1 MKNTSADENGECAA
15 ASVHPQPIADPIW
28 RGCLKVSNIG
38 KVIEL
43 MGHLSTLACPKVHEE
58 ARYLPNMISANF
70 LQKSTVWPE
79 SFKNSGTNNFSI
91 GIYFLSPHNP
101 SVDGSFDELVEEMIS
116 DKLAIKVGV
125 VNADL
130 LIFPS
135 TDLPSEYRTFQSR
148 YYLWGVFRRKQ
159 TSIKNN
165 YIDYKI
171 EKRKLE
177 MLTRFHQRVM
187 ISRQQAWCFRVLNRV
202 RILGKRDTIFKL
214 AGYVF
219 RIRLVVP
226 WVVLFE
232 GELEEK
238 ETWIT
243 KEVALGLS
251 VFVVRIS
258 WVGNKYLKDGVLE
271 QRKRELEL
279 IHAKNTKISYKNI
292 LCKEFEDPSP
302 KYEDLIQKYEANQYK
317 LDTPP
322 IYHLL
327 LLL

>member
-1 MKNTSADENGECAA
+1 MSYEQRDEEMGKCRDAHQQRDEDANVGVRNQVDTLSHHLSLTRKSSEMFVVENLLQFPDSVTSSIRAKRGFARHPRSLAKRVRRTRINERMRKLQEVVLNIDKNTSADENGECAA

-171 EKRKLE
+171 EKRKLYFP
-177 MLTRFHQRVM
+177 R
-187 ISRQQAWCFRVLNRV
+187 
-202 RILGKRDTIFKL
+202 
-214 AGYVF
+214 
-219 RIRLVVP
+219 
-226 WVVLFE
+226 
-232 GELEEK
+232 
-238 ETWIT
+238 
-243 KEVALGLS
+243 
-251 VFVVRIS
+251 
-258 WVGNKYLKDGVLE
+258 
-271 QRKRELEL
+271 
-279 IHAKNTKISYKNI
+279 
-292 LCKEFEDPSP
+292 
-302 KYEDLIQKYEANQYK
+302 
-317 LDTPP
+317 
-322 IYHLL
+322 
-327 LLL
+327 